1 MRGTRHER
9 DWNKRI
15 IRDRSPR
22 TIVQRSYRG
31 AACHLQRRSHCVF
44 SAAEEFVRPSGVDC
58 DPVFS
63 GCFAM
68 SAARETLLSALDASV
83 HPLIGRGLVAAGT
96 IASAEIGGDAAPV
109 VIALG
114 FPTPSTRAYPA
125 QELGEP

>member
-1 MRGTRHER
+1 M
-9 DWNKRI
+9 
-15 IRDRSPR
+15 
-22 TIVQRSYRG
+22 IVQRSYRG

-68 SAARETLLSALDASV
+68 SAARETLLSALDAYV

-96 IASAEIGGDAAPV
+96 IASAEIVGAAAPV
-109 VIALG
+109 VIEQIG
-114 FPTPSTRAYPA
+114 RASGRERVCQYV
-125 QELGEP
+125 